1 MEFIFHSCA
10 LCSYKTKRKYDLKR
24 HENAMH
30 NKRNQENNDNKNLHI
45 DNRNLHIN
53 NRNLHIDNRNLHL
66 DNRNLH
72 LDNKCSKCSK
82 ILSSKQYLQKHLVI
96 CKGVSNPLECHFCH
110 KIFASY
116 SSKSKHL
123 KTCKERP
130 QEQPIEE
137 PQEQPQEETINNSNN
152 NLNLISYNEEESKID
167 FDMKHLEN
175 NNILHK
181 LYTIHVE
188 DAFRVFYNKL
198 FENKNNQMVIKK
210 NIRHSYS
217 NVHIGSNNWQN
228 MLDDIIYDII
238 MKFISETL
246 LTYIY
251 ENTKNKENNKY
262 IHLRDYSNY
271 MATKGYSYNNTKEIE
286 KSYKNHIKCLKY
298 LFISF
303 YHHN

>member
-1 MEFIFHSCA
+1 MEFIFHNCA

-30 NKRNQENNDNKNLHI
+30 NKRNQENNDNRNTVINNKNTVI
-45 DNRNLHIN
+45 NNKNTVTDNRNTVT
-53 NRNLHIDNRNLHL
+53 DNKNTVT
-66 DNRNLH
+66 
-72 LDNKCSKCSK
+72 DNKCSKCSK

-96 CKGVSNPLECHFCH
+96 CKGVSNTLECHFCH

-130 QEQPIEE
+130 QEQPI
-137 PQEQPQEETINNSNN
+137 EQPQEETINNSNN

-175 NNILHK
+175 NNIVHK